1 MPALLLSVPPTR
13 QPARPLTLGW
23 EGHKFTGEDA
33 VAFSFGMQRFLTGYM
48 NSLWTVS
55 KLPEETP
62 DAKKM
67 YPNDWPQTAELVMFE
82 RLEGARFVWIEG
94 AWVEDEKEIY
104 LYIVYESNEYG
115 LGVGK
120 ACRTYSTADATF
132 KLILLQRWFRK
143 SNART
148 RAKRLALA
156 MALHSRLGDGSLLS
170 IVDTELACALF
181 LMAT

>member
-1 MPALLLSVPPTR
+1 MPTLSLSVPA
-13 QPARPLTLGW
+13 ARPPAHPLVLGW

-33 VAFSFGMQRFLTGYM
+33 VAFSFGVHRFLTGYM

-55 KLPEETP
+55 KPTEETP
-62 DAKKM
+62 DARIM
-67 YPNDWPQTAELVMFE
+67 YPADWPRTAESVMFE
-82 RLEGARFVWIEG
+82 RREEARFVWIKG
-94 AWVEDEKEIY
+94 AWVEKAKEIY
-104 LYIVYESNEYG
+104 LYVVYESSEYG

-120 ACRTYSTADATF
+120 ACRTYSTTDATF

-143 SNART
+143 START

-170 IVDTELACALF
+170 IVDTELARTLF